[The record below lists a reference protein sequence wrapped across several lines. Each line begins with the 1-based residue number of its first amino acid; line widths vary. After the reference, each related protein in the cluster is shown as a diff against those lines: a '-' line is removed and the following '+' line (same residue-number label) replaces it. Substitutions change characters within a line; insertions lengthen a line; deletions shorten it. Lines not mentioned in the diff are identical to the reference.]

1 MRFLL
6 DESTDVRVGEYLTA
20 LGYDVTFIVRD
31 YPRALSDEQVLA
43 RAYSEQRVVITEDR
57 DFGEL
62 VVRYRQPHAGVIL
75 FRLPA
80 TDLDSRF
87 ARLDSII
94 AQYPDRL
101 DCLLVVTTR
110 GIRAR
115 PTYPCD
121 L

>member
-6 DESTDVRVGEYLTA
+6 DESADVRVGDYLTTV
-20 LGYDVTFIVRD
+20 GHDVTFIVRD

-43 RAYSEQRVVITEDR
+43 RAHSEGRVVITEDR

-80 TDLDSRF
+80 TDLAGRF
-87 ARLDSII
+87 ARLNQILARYS
-94 AQYPDRL
+94 DRIS
-101 DCLLVVTTR
+101 DLLVVTAR

-115 PTYPCD
+115 STPST
-121 L
+121 